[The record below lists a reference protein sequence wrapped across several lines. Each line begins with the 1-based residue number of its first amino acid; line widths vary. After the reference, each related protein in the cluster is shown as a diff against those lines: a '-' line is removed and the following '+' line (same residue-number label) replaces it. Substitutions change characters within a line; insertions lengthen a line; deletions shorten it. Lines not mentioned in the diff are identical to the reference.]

1 MTITVKR
8 IYFDGD
14 CSDNLILK
22 SIRERNELQAMLWN
36 GQQDKRYIDKDC
48 PEKFKAFY
56 RKRLIKYAEKYKQVR
71 KHFDNYGDPKTL
83 KADEFFE
90 SILKEEN

>member
-1 MTITVKR
+1 MTITVKK

-22 SIRERNELQAMLWN
+22 SIRERNELQAMFWN
-36 GQQDKRYIDKDC
+36 AQQDKRYIDKDC
-48 PEKFKAFY
+48 PNEFKDFY
-56 RKRLIKYAEKYKQVR
+56 HKRLIKYAKKYKKLR
-71 KHFDNYGDPKTL
+71 KKFEYYNDPKSL